1 MLALLN
7 TGRNITQ
14 ATLYAGR
21 HLLSRGKVRKFAVGG
36 GNGMA
41 AGRSKHPPLQNK
53 GGAPAEE
60 DRENPSAEET
70 TSQEQCV
77 RVRKAGR
84 RAMKIQAKVTS
95 KGRITVPREIRRRLG
110 VRAGDKLEFE
120 DNGDGMRLTAVRKE
134 SVFEKYRG
142 IGNPG
147 IGKGRKAI
155 QKWLRKLRGHEDGE

>member
-1 MLALLN
+1 
-7 TGRNITQ
+7 
-14 ATLYAGR
+14 
-21 HLLSRGKVRKFAVGG
+21 
-36 GNGMA
+36 
-41 AGRSKHPPLQNK
+41 
-53 GGAPAEE
+53 
-60 DRENPSAEET
+60 
-70 TSQEQCV
+70 
-77 RVRKAGR
+77 
-84 RAMKIQAKVTS
+84 MKIQAKVTS